1 MLSSETR
8 APYNRI
14 LKERLV
20 ISLSPKA
27 STHVNNP
34 TVRRRSKTINGR
46 KVQSFGPAKP
56 IATAPTPHEEK
67 PVKPH
72 VNIGVI
78 GHVDHS
84 KNTLTAAIELV
95 LKHGV
100 VDTFATGLEIT
111 PGEILSP
118 FAIYDEAE
126 EYLKGGED
134 K

>member
-34 TVRRRSKTINGR
+34 TVRRRSKTINGK
-46 KVQSFGPAKP
+46 KVQSFGPTKP
-56 IATAPTPHEEK
+56 IATAPTPPEEK

-84 KNTLTAAIELV
+84 KNTLTAAIEIV
-95 LKHGV
+95 LKGGF
-100 VDTFATGLEIT
+100 D
-111 PGEILSP
+111 LSKMDLVAVP
-118 FAIYDEAE
+118 VKDASSFVIYDEAE
-126 EYLKGGED
+126 EYRKGGEN